1 MVNVP
6 PILQWPAGRLD
17 FSAGPLVMGILNITP
32 DSFSDG
38 GRFLDKDEA
47 VAAGIQMARQGAAI
61 IDVGAESTRPGASPV
76 PVEEQIRRAV
86 PVIKELSAGINIPIS
101 IDAKDADAAE
111 AAVKAGASILNDI
124 TALADERM
132 AQLAVRYQLPVILM
146 HMQGTPETMQVQPH
160 YENVVRQVKEFL
172 ARRAAWAQANGIP
185 AERIFVDPGIGF
197 GKTTEH
203 NLLLLNQLGQITSL
217 GYRVLVGLSRKR
229 FLGEITGKQEP
240 KERLFATA
248 AAVALSAA
256 QGASIV
262 RVHDV
267 APMVDVVKTAY
278 AIASAAG
285 QNGLSLA

>member
-38 GRFLDKDEA
+38 GCFLDKDKA

-61 IDVGAESTRPGASPV
+61 IDIGAESTRPGALPV

-172 ARRAAWAQANGIP
+172 AQRAAWAQASGIP

-229 FLGEITGKQEP
+229 FLGEITGRQEP

-285 QNGLSLA
+285 PSFAT

>member
-32 DSFSDG
+32 DSFNDG
-38 GRFLDKDEA
+38 GRFLDKDKA

-172 ARRAAWAQANGIP
+172 AQRAAWAQASGIP

-229 FLGEITGKQEP
+229 FLGEITGRQEP

>member
-1 MVNVP
+1 MVNVS

-38 GRFLDKDEA
+38 GRCLDKDKA
-47 VAAGIQMARQGAAI
+47 VAAGMQMARQGAAI
-61 IDVGAESTRPGASPV
+61 IDVGAESTRPGALPV

-86 PVIKELSAGINIPIS
+86 PVIKELSAGISIPIS
-101 IDAKDADAAE
+101 IDAKEADVAE

-132 AQLAVRYQLPVILM
+132 AQLAVRYRLPVILM

-172 ARRAAWAQANGIP
+172 ARRAEWAQANGIP
-185 AERIFVDPGIGF
+185 PERIFVDPGIGF

-203 NLLLLNQLGQITSL
+203 NLLLLNQLGQIASL
-217 GYRVLVGLSRKR
+217 GYRVLAGLSRKR

-285 QNGLSLA
+285 SSFAT

>member
-1 MVNVP
+1 
-6 PILQWPAGRLD
+6 
-17 FSAGPLVMGILNITP
+17 
-32 DSFSDG
+32 
-38 GRFLDKDEA
+38 
-47 VAAGIQMARQGAAI
+47 
-61 IDVGAESTRPGASPV
+61 
-76 PVEEQIRRAV
+76 
-86 PVIKELSAGINIPIS
+86 
-101 IDAKDADAAE
+101 
-111 AAVKAGASILNDI
+111 
-124 TALADERM
+124 
-132 AQLAVRYQLPVILM
+132 
-146 HMQGTPETMQVQPH
+146 
-160 YENVVRQVKEFL
+160 
-172 ARRAAWAQANGIP
+172 
-185 AERIFVDPGIGF
+185 VDPGIGF